1 MIASSIAV
9 QSFPMMRLEDKAGF
23 VLQNMEDFDV
33 QELVVTK
40 DDYFIGLVHKV
51 DLLDIP
57 NDQSIASI
65 ADSFQR
71 VGVLGKAHITAVL
84 DHFAKHQLSILPVLN
99 EQQECLG
106 VVPQKNLNEMLA
118 LYLGVAQP
126 GAILV
131 FSVSPY
137 QYSLAEMS
145 RIVESN
151 NAQIVQ
157 LNSIFDEAT
166 GAYIITIKIN
176 KEEAQA
182 IVSTF
187 ERYEY
192 QLLHYFGNT
201 PINNDIEDHYHH
213 LMNYLDV

>member
-1 MIASSIAV
+1 
-9 QSFPMMRLEDKAGF
+9 
-23 VLQNMEDFDV
+23 
-33 QELVVTK
+33 
-40 DDYFIGLVHKV
+40 VHKV

-65 ADSFQR
+65 ADAFQR
-71 VGVLGKAHITAVL
+71 VGVLGTAHITSVL

-99 EQQECLG
+99 EQQECVG

-131 FSVSPY
+131 FSISPY

-145 RIVESN
+145 RLVETN

-166 GAYIITIKIN
+166 GAFIITIKIN

-187 ERYEY
+187 QRYEY

>member
-33 QELVVTK
+33 QELVVIK

-57 NDQSIASI
+57 KEQSIASI
-65 ADSFQR
+65 ADDFQR
-71 VGVLGKAHITAVL
+71 VGVLGTAHITAVL
-84 DHFAKHQLSILPVLN
+84 DHFAKHHLSILPVLN

-145 RIVESN
+145 RLVETN

>member
-40 DDYFIGLVHKV
+40 DDYFIKQGLREN
-51 DLLDIP
+51 LLDIP
-57 NDQSIASI
+57 NDRSSHTQPTPRGGGLGFIIAFAITSGISI
-65 ADSFQR
+65 F
-71 VGVLGKAHITAVL
+71 
-84 DHFAKHQLSILPVLN
+84 KHQLSILPVLN

-213 LMNYLDV
+213 LMNYLDA

>member
-33 QELVVTK
+33 QELVVIK
-40 DDYFIGLVHKV
+40 DDYYIGLVNKEDV
-51 DLLDIP
+51 LDIP
-57 NDQSIASI
+57 EEQSIASI

-71 VGVLGKAHITAVL
+71 IGVLGAAHITAVL
-84 DHFAKHQLSILPVLN
+84 DHFAKHYLSILPVLN
-99 EQQECLG
+99 EQQECVG

-176 KEEAQA
+176 KEEAQS
-182 IVSTF
+182 IVATF
-187 ERYEY
+187 QRYEY

-201 PINNDIEDHYHH
+201 PVNNDIEDHYHH